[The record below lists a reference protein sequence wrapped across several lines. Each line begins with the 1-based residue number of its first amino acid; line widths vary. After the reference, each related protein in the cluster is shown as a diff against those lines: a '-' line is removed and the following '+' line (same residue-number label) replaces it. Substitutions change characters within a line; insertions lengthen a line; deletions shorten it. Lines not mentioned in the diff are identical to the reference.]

1 MTRARIVTASETAT
15 ETVVAA
21 IEIANVTAIPGARRH
36 AREGRAKAP
45 ANRAATAGRAPTTA
59 ITVEESIVAK
69 RVEPMGRAA
78 MHRARRD
85 HALRRLA
92 PMDPA
97 PRPRAAMPAAATVGQ
112 SGPMHRRVTRAATA
126 PRRRA
131 RVSLASALA
140 SAPRASAAAVDAG
153 AVAAGAV
160 TAARTRAT
168 DS

>member
-1 MTRARIVTASETAT
+1 
-15 ETVVAA
+15 
-21 IEIANVTAIPGARRH
+21 
-36 AREGRAKAP
+36 
-45 ANRAATAGRAPTTA
+45 
-59 ITVEESIVAK
+59 VAK

-131 RVSLASALA
+131 RVSLASA
-140 SAPRASAAAVDAG
+140 PRASAAAVDAG